1 VHEVPQPWEVSVG
14 KYGEDYALQCRSR
27 KEPEREAQEE
37 CAAIGHEYGEGTR
50 CLFCGHARAE
60 DPTPEKPL

>member
-1 VHEVPQPWEVSVG
+1 VG